1 VSKEKKGVAD
11 MPLLRSI
18 DLNSLRER
26 HLDRITDSHLHLVPW
41 SRARARSHHHQSIGR
56 ARAKA
61 TATPLTD
68 PAHPRTPL
76 RPLPYDLDPT
86 FSLRQLEMQRAR
98 LEALEAARSAL
109 AALIA
114 RGGGSSATATAT
126 AATATA
132 AAATAR
138 PTTAAASPWRR
149 VTFATRS
156 SRPAGAGRL
165 AQDES
170 EAFELARR
178 ALAATRLSG
187 RGGGGAAAEAASSPS
202 SSSTPSSLATT
213 RVTFSGVRAP
223 GDGGGSAGGGGGGDR
238 GDRDRGG
245 GASRERVVSG
255 AVGVPPTFPILPP
268 GVPDFFGA
276 SSNSPSTSSS
286 SSSSSHQILELED
299 QAAARLADD
308 SGVPDRDRED
318 GSGGGA
324 DATEARLFLRE
335 RLERAAL
342 PPAVRRALFSDHW
355 QELVYDVRRSVKVTT
370 AGRLTT
376 YKATVVVG
384 NLDGLLGV
392 GEARGAA
399 LQRVLLD
406 AHLRAYE
413 RVAPVPRY
421 RGHTIYHPVDATYHK
436 ARVRM
441 WPRPAGAGL
450 VASDALA
457 ALLELSGVRD
467 VAAKASGRRK
477 HKAHLLRAFL
487 AAVGG
492 QSLPHDGVEGSGVYV
507 REVLYGAGS
516 AGRGGGGGAG
526 GRLPWKMARG
536 QGGVPA

>member
-1 VSKEKKGVAD
+1 
-11 MPLLRSI
+11 M
-18 DLNSLRER
+18 
-26 HLDRITDSHLHLVPW
+26 
-41 SRARARSHHHQSIGR
+41 
-56 ARAKA
+56 
-61 TATPLTD
+61 
-68 PAHPRTPL
+68 
-76 RPLPYDLDPT
+76 
-86 FSLRQLEMQRAR
+86 MQRAR

-114 RGGGSSATATAT
+114 QSGGT
-126 AATATA
+126 AATA
-132 AAATAR
+132 AATAAR
-138 PTTAAASPWRR
+138 ATTATPPSPSSSWPLLQRS
-149 VTFATRS
+149 FATRS
-156 SRPAGAGRL
+156 ARPAGAGRL

-178 ALAATRLSG
+178 ALAATRLAG
-187 RGGGGAAAEAASSPS
+187 RGGTTTPSPS
-202 SSSTPSSLATT
+202 PLATT
-213 RVTFSGVRAP
+213 RVTFGGVRAP
-223 GDGGGSAGGGGGGDR
+223 GDGGGSSGGGGGSGAAA
-238 GDRDRGG
+238 GRGG
-245 GASRERVVSG
+245 PPSSSSGSSERVVSG
-255 AVGVPPTFPILPP
+255 AVGVPPTFPVLPP
-268 GVPDFFGA
+268 GVPDFF
-276 SSNSPSTSSS
+276 SSSTSSS
-286 SSSSSHQILELED
+286 TTSQPIVELED

-308 SGVPDRDRED
+308 SGVPDRDRDD

-421 RGHTIYHPVDATYHK
+421 RGHTIYHPLDATYHK

-441 WPRPAGAGL
+441 WPRPAGSGL

-457 ALLELSGVRD
+457 ALLELAGVRD

-477 HKAHLLRAFL
+477 HRAHLLRAFL

-516 AGRGGGGGAG
+516 AGRGKGAEG

-536 QGGVPA
+536 KGGLPA